1 MIDARDRNVEF
12 FKKLGYTVYST
23 FEDCPNGYSRY
34 KLQKRL

>member
-12 FKKLGYTVYST
+12 FKKLGYTVYCT
-23 FEDCPNGYSRY
+23 LEDCPNGYSRY